1 MQKVFIKYTFMI
13 MTAAIFLILSINF
26 LFSMHMLETQQFG
39 SFHAKI
45 EQMIHTLENNQEE
58 LSLLKDSLDEDYL
71 TRARAAAYVLDRQPE
86 VSLDVSEMQYL
97 ANLLNVDELHVIDEN
112 GIIVAASVSKY
123 VGIDM
128 ADHKQTK
135 AFLALLDTDD
145 KDAYLIQD
153 AQPNAAEGKIRQ
165 YVGVSRKAVKG
176 IVQVGFTPTRQ
187 LSAQSRNTYEYI
199 FSKFPTDIG
208 EELFVVD
215 ATTGEM
221 LGHSD
226 GLSKEFDGE
235 CYELHELLDC
245 TKGAYKTGNGT
256 SMYVLSRL
264 YEGVLL
270 CAALPKH
277 TLYQKLWG
285 NILATFFYLIFIEAA
300 VILLLN
306 YLVKQKVIQG
316 IHNIIKNLYAITKG
330 NLDTTVTVGGN
341 REFEELS
348 KGINTMVKSIVS
360 LSDRISSIIEISG
373 IPLAAFE
380 YEKGVQH
387 VFVTSGL
394 SGLLELP
401 EKEAYRLYQ
410 NASLF
415 DQYIKDI
422 MKNPIDGEKE
432 IFKIGDSRYIHIHM
446 SQSQEGYL
454 GIIADVTKD
463 VTEKQQMQYENTHDP
478 LTGLYKFGHFKE
490 LSEKIL
496 HQMPDEKLCA
506 FVMMDLDH
514 FKSINDTYGHDMG
527 DAYLQGFAQVLK
539 SMPQEHIL
547 SARRSGDEFC
557 MMIYNCDQKKQ
568 ILTYLNSFYSTLK
581 EHSIKLSETES
592 KVISASS
599 GFAWTSDAKSSISQ
613 LLSHADEALYA
624 VKKNTKGRYAEYE
637 FET

>member
-1 MQKVFIKYTFMI
+1 MQKIFIKYIFII
-13 MTAAIFLILSINF
+13 MTAAIFLILAINF
-26 LFSMHMLETQQFG
+26 LFNMHMLETQQYDT
-39 SFHAKI
+39 FHAKI

-58 LSLLKDSLDEDYL
+58 LDLLKDSLDEDYL
-71 TRARAAAYVLDRQPE
+71 TRAKAAAYIFDRQPE

-112 GIIVAASVSKY
+112 GIIVSASVSKY

-128 ADHKQTK
+128 ADHKQTR
-135 AFLALLDTDD
+135 AFLALLDSDEE
-145 KDAYLIQD
+145 DAYLIQD
-153 AQPNAAEGKIRQ
+153 AQPNAAEGKVMQ

-215 ATTGEM
+215 ATSGEM
-221 LGHSD
+221 LGHSN
-226 GLSKEFDGE
+226 GLDKKFDEE
-235 CYELHELLDC
+235 CYQLHELLDC
-245 TKGAYKTGNGT
+245 TKGAYKTGNGS
-256 SMYVLSRL
+256 SMFVVSRL
-264 YEGVLL
+264 YQGVLL

-277 TLYQKLWG
+277 ALYQKLWG

-306 YLVKQKVIQG
+306 YLVKRKVILG
-316 IHNIIKNLYAITKG
+316 IHDIIRDLYAITKG
-330 NLDTTVTVGGN
+330 SLDVTVTVGGT

-360 LSDRISSIIEISG
+360 LSDRISAIIEISG

-380 YEKGVQH
+380 YEKGIQH

-394 SGLLELP
+394 SRLLDLS
-401 EKEAYRLYQ
+401 EKEAARLYQ
-410 NASLF
+410 DAYLF
-415 DQYIKDI
+415 DRYIHGV
-422 MKNPIDGEKE
+422 MKNPIEGENE
-432 IFKIGDSRYIHIHM
+432 IFQVGDSRYIHIRM
-446 SQSQEGYL
+446 SQSREGYL

-463 VTEKQQMQYENTHDP
+463 VTEKQKMQYENTHDP
-478 LTGLYKFGHFKE
+478 LTGLYKFGYFKE

-496 HQMPDEKLCA
+496 HDMLPGKVCA
-506 FVMMDLDH
+506 LVMIDLDH
-514 FKSINDTYGHDMG
+514 FKTINDTYGHDMG

-539 SMPQEHIL
+539 SMSGEHIL

-557 MMIYNCDQKKQ
+557 MMIYGCDQKEQ
-568 ILTYLNSFYSTLK
+568 ILDYLKSFYDALK
-581 EHSIKLSETES
+581 EHSIKLSETQS
-592 KVISASS
+592 KIISASS
-599 GFAWTSDAKSSISQ
+599 GFAWTDNAESSISL

-624 VKKNTKGRYAEYE
+624 VKKDTKGQYREYLSP
-637 FET
+637 